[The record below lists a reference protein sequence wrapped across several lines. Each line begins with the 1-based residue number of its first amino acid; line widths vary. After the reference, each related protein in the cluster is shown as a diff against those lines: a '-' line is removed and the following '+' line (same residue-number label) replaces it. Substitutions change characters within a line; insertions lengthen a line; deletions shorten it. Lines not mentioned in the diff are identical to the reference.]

1 MTFRQNSVLEV
12 ISLMVEGLWV
22 SFLLAGREDG
32 VSEVQIQVPFDENQ
46 NLNQESLLT
55 INTIQENLSKIFC

>member
-32 VSEVQIQVPFDENQ
+32 VSEVQTQVPFDENQ